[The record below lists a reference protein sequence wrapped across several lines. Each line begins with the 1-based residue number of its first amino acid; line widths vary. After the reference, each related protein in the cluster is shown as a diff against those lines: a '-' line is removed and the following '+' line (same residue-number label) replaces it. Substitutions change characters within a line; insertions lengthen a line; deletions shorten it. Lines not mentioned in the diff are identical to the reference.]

1 MQTGSAPAQV
11 VFYDMNGQCSDSN
24 FAMIPEWSNGLPV
37 GAAVMYLADLNVDGV
52 CECLLFDGQWT
63 VYFLGGSA
71 WIEYPNTLPPL
82 GDMPLGFADAD
93 GDGDNDIFTTASLWY
108 NLSPSPVSPGSGG
121 AVIPSEVSL
130 SAYPNPFNATTTIT
144 YSLPASGA
152 VELRV
157 YDVTGRLAKTLVDE
171 VMSAG
176 THSMSVD
183 GSALASGVYFARL
196 QAADQVGTQKTAVVE
211 IGWTIEARKKRR
223 TPMHGTAHKLV
234 FFALVGLMVSLAYA
248 INYQYHSNIEVT
260 VFGDRIKFWHE
271 DTLAG
276 PIRSNDQIAI
286 MENPV
291 FYDFI
296 ITTAEDFWRGIGYN
310 PGIPESEYAIF
321 NAPELPLPTDAGE
334 IRLRAYTQGY
344 FLMAGPEMQAWVRI
358 RHDTL
363 RVSWAVL
370 GQPFDSSVYEDI
382 LLTDPATVFFD
393 ATLRISGTVS
403 TELVLGAS
411 GGSGWKTILCMR
423 VQRCPMAHPCRGTRR
438 SSLSFPKTR

>member
-1 MQTGSAPAQV
+1 
-11 VFYDMNGQCSDSN
+11 
-24 FAMIPEWSNGLPV
+24 
-37 GAAVMYLADLNVDGV
+37 
-52 CECLLFDGQWT
+52 
-63 VYFLGGSA
+63 
-71 WIEYPNTLPPL
+71 
-82 GDMPLGFADAD
+82 
-93 GDGDNDIFTTASLWY
+93 
-108 NLSPSPVSPGSGG
+108 
-121 AVIPSEVSL
+121 
-130 SAYPNPFNATTTIT
+130 
-144 YSLPASGA
+144 
-152 VELRV
+152 
-157 YDVTGRLAKTLVDE
+157 
-171 VMSAG
+171 
-176 THSMSVD
+176 
-183 GSALASGVYFARL
+183 
-196 QAADQVGTQKTAVVE
+196 
-211 IGWTIEARKKRR
+211 
-223 TPMHGTAHKLV
+223 MHGTAHKLV

-344 FLMAGPEMQAWVRI
+344 FFNAGPNMQAWVRI

-363 RVSWAVL
+363 RVSWSVL

-403 TELVLGAS
+403 T
-411 GGSGWKTILCMR
+411 
-423 VQRCPMAHPCRGTRR
+423 
-438 SSLSFPKTR
+438 